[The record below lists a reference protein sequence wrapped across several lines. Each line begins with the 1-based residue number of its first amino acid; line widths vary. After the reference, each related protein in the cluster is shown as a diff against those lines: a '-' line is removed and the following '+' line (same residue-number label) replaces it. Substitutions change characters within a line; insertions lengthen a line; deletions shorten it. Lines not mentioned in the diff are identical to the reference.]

1 MSSRDT
7 VGRPILILR
16 LEHLDGPLD
25 TLKEY
30 FSFMTEALRAGLAVI
45 NSQQAR
51 SEDPVLQYSLLIDM
65 KNVGTRNFVRWYWY
79 HSRNPLNGV

>member
-1 MSSRDT
+1 MSSRDI

-30 FSFMTEALRAGLAVI
+30 FSCMTEALRAALAVI

-65 KNVGTRNFVRWYWY
+65 KNVATRNFVRWQRY
-79 HSRNPLNGV
+79 HSRNSLNRI